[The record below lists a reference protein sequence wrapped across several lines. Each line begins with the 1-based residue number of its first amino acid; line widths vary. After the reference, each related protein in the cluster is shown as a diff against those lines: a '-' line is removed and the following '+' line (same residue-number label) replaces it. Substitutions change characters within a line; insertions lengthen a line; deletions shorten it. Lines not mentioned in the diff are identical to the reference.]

1 MADFPMDIT
10 YEIKLDPRWREV
22 GDMIQAA
29 VQIAAFNVETR
40 AKKHLTDKDAVDTGT
55 LRGSITAVP
64 VGLTLAGESLDW
76 RIGTHIEYGPFVE
89 FGTYK
94 MAERS
99 YLIPALDTEHKHL
112 RNAVNQIFSELERG

>member
-22 GDMIQAA
+22 GDKIQAA

-55 LRGSITAVP
+55 LRGSITAGP

-112 RNAVNQIFSELERG
+112 RNAVKQIFSELERG